1 MFHSRALSSSS
12 TPYLHWCYFWCDGK
26 TARTFPSISLLPQAG
41 QNRQRPGSR
50 LGGIPLEGLW
60 ITRPNPRQKRC
71 ISLLCSALHSNVE
84 LHTAQIPSLRSS
96 SSWATGSAWYK
107 IASRPGDL
115 CKQLHSSCNGQMQLF
130 RHCPALLWFNCAAG
144 SACITLD
151 WRATAISWIWTVSC

>member
-50 LGGIPLEGLW
+50 LGGIPLEGLSESLVPA
-60 ITRPNPRQKRC
+60 RDKRDA
-71 ISLLCSALHSNVE
+71 SLCSALHSSDE
-84 LHTAQIPSLRSS
+84 LHTAQIRSLRSS
-96 SSWATGSAWYK
+96 STRATGSVWYK

-115 CKQLHSSCNGQMQLF
+115 CKQLHSSCNGQMQLC

-144 SACITLD
+144 SACIALD
-151 WRATAISWIWTVSC
+151 WRVTAISWIWTVSC